1 MARPAPLVLELPSC
15 EEPEPHAASANE
27 TAGRAS
33 SAAILMPPRMP
44 RRPESFPAHEGAC
57 RTAPAGQCPS
67 MLRRLAPWLIL
78 FEVLRAGRD
87 HWDRLD
93 PGDRAAVF
101 ALMRRTHGNP
111 RNLTDADRRALRDL
125 GRRLRLGRLGLPL
138 GSAAIVGR
146 RRRRRGR

>member
-1 MARPAPLVLELPSC
+1 
-15 EEPEPHAASANE
+15 
-27 TAGRAS
+27 
-33 SAAILMPPRMP
+33 
-44 RRPESFPAHEGAC
+44 
-57 RTAPAGQCPS
+57 
-67 MLRRLAPWLIL
+67 MLRRLVPWLIL

-93 PGDRAAVF
+93 PGDRAEVS

-111 RNLTDADRRALRDL
+111 RNLTADDRRVLRGL
-125 GRRLRLGRLGLPL
+125 GRRLHLGRLGFSL